1 MKDIAK
7 MQTQSKRMRR
17 KLLVKALLVAS
28 PFLTFAPFATADGPE
43 AKGKTKQV
51 PSFIAAQFEKPKI
64 RSVHTNKANVRSGPA
79 EKYYATST
87 LPNGTTVDVYMET
100 SDGWSGIR
108 PPAGSHDWI
117 PSNIAYLLP
126 GGKSAEIIED
136 KSPAWV
142 GSELSDVSEFMWQM
156 ELRKSQQV
164 QVLGEELQLTAE
176 GKKQLWYRIAPPPGE
191 FRWIKTSQL
200 SDSMPSPT
208 QDRGVQLASYAED
221 STPAL
226 TKAKQSPPTGKV
238 VWSDEQEALDQVDR
252 QIKREQADIQRKMA
266 ADGVHVEIG
275 APKVE
280 VKGGT
285 PAKLVSNRSS
295 IVKNQEPESLLVV
308 SDDEPSDTGTVIGE
322 PVETLIRPI
331 PAKSNAPRIKSTT
344 KPSSKSI
351 AKSAEHQIDGQR
363 QWEAMQA
370 TDPKPQVKPLNSL
383 LGLIGFSII
392 EADQAPA
399 STHIAKQHHTTPS
412 HGNFGRVG
420 PVGNSRL
427 DRLPRPGQRAS
438 MTLPAGSFSTSS
450 ADGTSYAPMQSGSPM
465 QQGESTFSRWIN
477 SREPVFG
484 AAQNLGGPLL
494 AGTGMPPYGT
504 QAYGMQPYGMQP
516 YGMQQIPVG
525 SGMTP
530 APQMVPNGASYAA
543 QPIANPIPL
552 ENSAWHG
559 LSPAMRNPNTRSVA
573 TANGEEANLDGEQEP
588 FQTPEIQ
595 SALVNLTQQ
604 LASPTEQWDLSPLRN
619 QASAWVENG
628 ATAMIRGEARLL
640 MERIE
645 RFESLRRRTLGL
657 TQDASMI
664 AQRSLSN
671 TTMGAVQ
678 QATSLAPVGGVN
690 TLANGNAVSNAV
702 ATTSSTQG
710 DASGWLVQVH
720 TSIQGQPEFALT
732 DDAGKVIAYVQS
744 TSSLNL
750 RRYLQQP
757 VTVHGVRGYIP
768 NLAAKQILAERVV
781 RMR

>member
-1 MKDIAK
+1 
-7 MQTQSKRMRR
+7 MQTQSKWMRR
-17 KLLVKALLVAS
+17 KLLVNALLIAS
-28 PFLTFAPFATADGPE
+28 PFLNFAPFATADGPDT
-43 AKGKTKQV
+43 KGKTKQV
-51 PSFIAAQFEKPKI
+51 PPHIAAHFEKPKI

-79 EKYYATST
+79 DKYYATST
-87 LPNGTTVDVYMET
+87 LPYGATVDVYMET

-142 GSELSDVSEFMWQM
+142 GSELSDIQEFMWQM

-208 QDRGVQLASYAED
+208 KDQGVQLASYVED
-221 STPAL
+221 STPAPP
-226 TKAKQSPPTGKV
+226 KAKQAPPTGKV
-238 VWSDEQEALDQVDR
+238 VWSDEQEALAQVDR

-285 PAKLVSNRSS
+285 PAKLASNRSS
-295 IVKNQEPESLLVV
+295 IVKNQDPESLLVV
-308 SDDEPSDTGTVIGE
+308 SDDEPSEAGTVISE
-322 PVETLIRPI
+322 PVETHIRPI
-331 PAKSNAPRIKSTT
+331 PARSNAPRIKSTT

-351 AKSAEHQIDGQR
+351 AKSAEHQTDSLR

-392 EADQAPA
+392 EADQTPA
-399 STHIAKQHHTTPS
+399 STHIAQQYHTTPS
-412 HGNFGRVG
+412 HGNMGRNG

-427 DRLPRPGQRAS
+427 DRLPRPGNRAS
-438 MTLPAGSFSTSS
+438 MTSPTGSFSANS
-450 ADGTSYAPMQSGSPM
+450 ADGMTYAPMQSGSPI

-484 AAQNLGGPLL
+484 AAQNLGGPML
-494 AGTGMPPYGT
+494 AGASMQPYAT
-504 QAYGMQPYGMQP
+504 QAFGMQPYGMQ
-516 YGMQQIPVG
+516 MQQTPIG
-525 SGMTP
+525 SGMAP
-530 APQMVPNGASYAA
+530 AQQLVSNGANYASH
-543 QPIANPIPL
+543 PIANPIPL

-559 LSPAMRNPNTRSVA
+559 LSSAMRNPTTSNTHAVA
-573 TANGEEANLDGEQEP
+573 TANFEEGNFDSEQEP

-595 SALVNLTQQ
+595 SALANLTQQ
-604 LASPTEQWDLSPLRN
+604 LASPTEQWDLSSLRN

-671 TTMGAVQ
+671 TGIGAVQ
-678 QATSLAPVGGVN
+678 QATSLAPIGGVN
-690 TLANGNAVSNAV
+690 ALANGSAVSSAV
-702 ATTSSTQG
+702 ANTSTAQG

-732 DDAGKVIAYVQS
+732 DDAGKVITYVQS

-757 VTVHGVRGYIP
+757 VTIYGVRGYIP

>member
-7 MQTQSKRMRR
+7 MQTQSKWMRR

-28 PFLTFAPFATADGPE
+28 PFVTFAPFATADGPDP
-43 AKGKTKQV
+43 KGKTKQV
-51 PSFIAAQFEKPKI
+51 PSYVAAHFEKPKI

-79 EKYYATST
+79 DKYYATST
-87 LPNGTTVDVYMET
+87 LPNGSTVDVYMET

-142 GSELSDVSEFMWQM
+142 GSELSDVPEFMWQM

-200 SDSMPSPT
+200 SDAIPSPPKD
-208 QDRGVQLASYAED
+208 QGVQLASYVED
-221 STPAL
+221 STP
-226 TKAKQSPPTGKV
+226 TSSNAKQAPPTGKV

-252 QIKREQADIQRKMA
+252 QIKREQAEIQRKMA

-295 IVKNQEPESLLVV
+295 VVKNQEPESLLVV
-308 SDDEPSDTGTVIGE
+308 SDDEPSEAGTVISE
-322 PVETLIRPI
+322 PVETRIRPI
-331 PAKSNAPRIKSTT
+331 PARSNAPRIKSTT

-351 AKSAEHQIDGQR
+351 AKSAEHQIDSQR

-392 EADQAPA
+392 EADQTPA
-399 STHIAKQHHTTPS
+399 STHIAQQYHTTPS
-412 HGNFGRVG
+412 QGNIGRVG

-427 DRLPRPGQRAS
+427 DRLPRPGHRAS
-438 MTLPAGSFSTSS
+438 MTLPAGSFSPSS
-450 ADGTSYAPMQSGSPM
+450 VDGATYAPMQSGSPM

-484 AAQNLGGPLL
+484 AAQNLGGPML
-494 AGTGMPPYGT
+494 AGTGMQPYAT
-504 QAYGMQPYGMQP
+504 QAYGMQPH
-516 YGMQQIPVG
+516 GMQQMPVG

-530 APQMVPNGASYAA
+530 VQQMVPNGANYAA

-559 LSPAMRNPNTRSVA
+559 LSPAMRNSNASNTHAVA
-573 TANGEEANLDGEQEP
+573 TANFEEGNLDGEQEP

-640 MERIE
+640 MDRIE

-664 AQRSLSN
+664 AQRSLNN
-671 TTMGAVQ
+671 TAMGAVQ
-678 QATSLAPVGGVN
+678 QATSLAPVGGVSS
-690 TLANGNAVSNAV
+690 LANGNAVSNAV
-702 ATTSSTQG
+702 ATTSTTQG

-732 DDAGKVIAYVQS
+732 DDAGKVITYVQS

-757 VTVHGVRGYIP
+757 VTVYGVRGYIP